1 MVNLKAKSKKNTF
14 PHQRGEKR
22 IIGEV
27 KKSHLVIRGGNVG
40 GGVTAELGISFP
52 EMPMP
57 CSCSGRND
65 DDLNCRPAIFLQ
77 LFSVHQ

>member
-27 KKSHLVIRGGNVG
+27 KKIS
-40 GGVTAELGISFP
+40 LG
-52 EMPMP
+52 
-57 CSCSGRND
+57 
-65 DDLNCRPAIFLQ
+65 
-77 LFSVHQ
+77 H